1 MIDPG
6 RGTDVQALQA
16 QIQQWR
22 QEERLDMAAHHAEN
36 KNEMEALRR
45 EMLALSSAVKTAF
58 PGGDFDGHRRY
69 HELLIAREE
78 QRQQIRREVITHLL
92 KGAPG
97 QCCWACSG
105 CSSSMPRTISN
116 EHDPGLAPQVSPTLE
131 RALGAA
137 GRTAIRHRGLHESV
151 ADRQTA
157 VDRDRRGPFLPLRG
171 NRPRYLPAEAD
182 Q

>member
-1 MIDPG
+1 MTVPVQGVDIHALRAMI
-6 RGTDVQALQA
+6 QE
-16 QIQQWR
+16 WR

-92 KGAPG
+92 KGST
-97 QCCWACSG
+97 WAALA
-105 CSSSMPRTISN
+105 
-116 EHDPGLAPQVSPTLE
+116 GLLWMVL
-131 RALGAA
+131 
-137 GRTAIRHRGLHESV
+137 RHAKELIK
-151 ADRQTA
+151 
-157 VDRDRRGPFLPLRG
+157 
-171 NRPRYLPAEAD
+171 
-182 Q
+182 